1 MCARRRSSGCDGS
14 ETSGSPTPRP
24 PQPRLATGE
33 DGAVSEDIYC
43 LTCGYNLRGLHGDP
57 VRCPECGDLNDLG
70 TVVIPAKMI
79 RDALRKMETAP
90 TYCVVCA
97 ILLSTFGTLAL
108 FTRGLSIL
116 VVPLAVLGWLVNY
129 RRTKKSFNNQSGWR
143 RILLDFHVVALP
155 CMMILPI
162 LVFALYNAGNYRS
175 GLGKVVLAGWL
186 VAVPAVLVALRVYYA
201 ARARITIMQR
211 DAAVRIARQTLRKTL
226 HRQRRR

>member
-1 MCARRRSSGCDGS
+1 MCARRRASRQSES
-14 ETSGSPTPRP
+14 ETHSSPQLLP
-24 PQPRLATGE
+24 ATGE
-33 DGAVSEDIYC
+33 DGAINEDIYC
-43 LTCGYNLRGLHGDP
+43 LTCGYNLRGLQGDP

-90 TYCVVCA
+90 THCVSCA
-97 ILLSTFGTLAL
+97 IMLSTFGTLAL
-108 FTRGLSIL
+108 FTRVMSIL
-116 VVPLAVLGWLVNY
+116 VVPLVPLAALGWLVNY
-129 RRTKKSFNNQSGWR
+129 RRMKKSFNNQPGWR

-155 CMMILPI
+155 CMMLVPI
-162 LVFALYNAGNYRS
+162 LVLAFYKAGHYRG

-186 VAVPAVLVALRVYYA
+186 VAVPAVLVTLRVYYA

-211 DAAVRIARQTLRKTL
+211 DAAVRIARQTLRKAL